1 MPQAWGLCGSL
12 AQRQSID
19 PAVTEMLLDWLDPF
33 TTRDEHERA
42 VVWHLGVSLSLDW
55 GIETPEIG
63 QNYHSD
69 GGGGFWLERR
79 WCVHRIWLTLCIFE

>member
-19 PAVTEMLLDWLDPF
+19 PAVTEMLLEWLDPF

-42 VVWHLGVSLSLDW
+42 VVWHLEVSLSLDW
-55 GIETPEIG
+55 GIETPKIG
-63 QNYHSD
+63 QNNHSD
-69 GGGGFWLERR
+69 GGGGFWL
-79 WCVHRIWLTLCIFE
+79 

>member
-1 MPQAWGLCGSL
+1 
-12 AQRQSID
+12 
-19 PAVTEMLLDWLDPF
+19 MLLDWLNPF
-33 TTRDEHERA
+33 TTRDEHERT

-63 QNYHSD
+63 QSNHSD

-79 WCVHRIWLTLCIFE
+79 